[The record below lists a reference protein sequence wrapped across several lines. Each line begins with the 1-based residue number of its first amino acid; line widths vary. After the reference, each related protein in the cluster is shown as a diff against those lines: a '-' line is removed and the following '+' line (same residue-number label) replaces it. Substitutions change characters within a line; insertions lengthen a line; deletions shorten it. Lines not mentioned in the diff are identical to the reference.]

1 MPYYAVFGTIL
12 QEQARRMRRVVSE
25 IIFRPFILK
34 FISLPPSQAI
44 KGLAAKI
51 SNYAVFEKNQLF
63 TVFIRFSEVC
73 HWFPNYWML
82 FTFLKK
88 KNCHHYTEVWTLDRS
103 ILERKQGRGSGGVTD
118 QSVILKQLM
127 GPVFYIHMFK
137 MARSWGVQTNN

>member
-63 TVFIRFSEVC
+63 TVFFRFSEVC
-73 HWFPNYWML
+73 HCFSKL
-82 FTFLKK
+82 LDAFHFFEEKK
-88 KNCHHYTEVWTLDRS
+88 LPPLYRGVNPGSEYTRKKAGEGERRGDRS
-103 ILERKQGRGSGGVTD
+103 KRN
-118 QSVILKQLM
+118 
-127 GPVFYIHMFK
+127 FK
-137 MARSWGVQTNN
+137 TAHGTGLLHPYV